1 MVPTLGYQWTHATG
15 LFACIS
21 RAFRAFFA
29 VFPASLPIDFFCVD
43 NTNHERKRNEAGSCV
58 ILCSNGSAIHS
69 INSTPC
75 VHIIGEGLSNTTP

>member
-21 RAFRAFFA
+21 RAFFA
-29 VFPASLPIDFFCVD
+29 VFPVSLPIYFFCAD
-43 NTNHERKRNEAGSCV
+43 NTNHERKRNEAGSWV
-58 ILCSNGSAIHS
+58 HLCFNGYVIHS